1 MISTPISNAASTRR
15 FRILGICW
23 AIYGA
28 LEIVTGCWLFAS
40 QNTATVMFGALL
52 NRVPDPFRLMGQFHF
67 LYAAAIV
74 LAAISGVLGIVAGCA
89 LMANARSARVLVLI
103 AAILS
108 LSRIPI
114 GTTLGIFSLILVF
127 APGRAGLENAQRDDH
142 ASRLEEPVR
151 A

>member
-1 MISTPISNAASTRR
+1 MISKPISNAPSRR
-15 FRILGICW
+15 QFRILGICW

-28 LEIVTGCWLFAS
+28 LEIVTGCWLFLF

-52 NRVPDPFRLMGQFHF
+52 NRVPDPFTLMGQFHL
-67 LYAAAIV
+67 LYATAIV
-74 LAAISGVLGIVAGCA
+74 LAAISGVFGILAGCA
-89 LMANARSARVLVLI
+89 LLANLRSARVLILI

-114 GTTLGIFSLILVF
+114 GTTLGIFSLILMF
-127 APGRAGLENAQRDDH
+127 APGRDNPERAQQD
-142 ASRLEEPVR
+142 AVSRLGDPVR